1 MIVGF
6 DERFSNAPHRAVRSK
21 VLRYDDPSYAEIK
34 PYVFDPL
41 PPSKKRIR
49 LLQLDGNT
57 LHSPSIHCKL
67 VEADYDNTFHIPTR
81 AISES
86 SEDLRRYRHEL
97 QQITDSD
104 ERLKKQYEWV
114 DNKKMTYEALSW
126 CWGKE
131 DPEHAVI
138 IDRAGIYYK
147 MRVRRDLALALKY
160 LRHPNKVR

>member
-1 MIVGF
+1 
-6 DERFSNAPHRAVRSK
+6 
-21 VLRYDDPSYAEIK
+21 LRHDDPSYVNIK
-34 PYVFDPL
+34 DYVFDPL

-67 VEADYDNTFHIPTR
+67 VEADYDNAFHIPTR

-86 SEDLRRYRHEL
+86 SEDLRRYRNEL
-97 QQITDSD
+97 QQIEDPN
-104 ERLKKQYEWV
+104 ERLRKQYEWV
-114 DNKKMTYEALSW
+114 NNKRMNYEALSW
-126 CWGKE
+126 CWGK
-131 DPEHAVI
+131 DNPDHAVI
-138 IDRAGIYYK
+138 IERAGEYYK